1 MPKLEYFI
9 VSESVSV
16 DQQTNRASLFNIL
29 DEVRENQF
37 PTTIPQAVVTSVW
50 DYEVGDENIDYQVK
64 VRVYLPSGENLKDV
78 PMNVRIEPN
87 NRHRLLLHLL
97 NLQIEQP
104 GELKFKIFLN
114 DKYIASHTVL
124 IEKDEQ

>member
-1 MPKLEYFI
+1 MPKLEYFL

-50 DYEVGDENIDYQVK
+50 DYESGDEDVDYQVK
-64 VRVYLPSGENLKDV
+64 VRMSLPDEKEPKDIPV
-78 PMNVRIEPN
+78 NVKIEKG
-87 NRHRLLLHLL
+87 RHRLFLKLE

-104 GELKFKIFLN
+104 GKLRFEVFIN
-114 DKYIASHTVL
+114 DKYTASHTVL
-124 IEKDEQ
+124 VQKDEQ

>member
-1 MPKLEYFI
+1 MPKLEYFL

-29 DEVRENQF
+29 DEVRENKF
-37 PTTIPQAVVTSVW
+37 PTVIPQAVVTSAW

-64 VRVYLPSGENLKDV
+64 VRVYLLGEEDLKV
-78 PMNVRIEPN
+78 FPMNVKIEPN
-87 NRHRLLLHLL
+87 NRHRLFMQLL
-97 NLQIEQP
+97 NLQIKQP
-104 GELKFKIFLN
+104 GELKFEIFLN
-114 DKYIASHTVL
+114 DKYTASHTVL